1 MDKKDQFGWIKI
13 HRKLRDNPYMRKPAY
28 RAVWIELLFEA
39 EHGMKLVNKEWVKK
53 DEKEMK
59 SIIFKGER
67 IYLKPGQ
74 LTCGIRQLSEWTGVP
89 RGTVERI
96 LKAFKNEKMIETQ
109 TSNEFSLLQI
119 VNWDYYQNNETQNEK
134 PMRNERET
142 NEKRMRLPK
151 ECKNDKNERK
161 DIIEDNEKNIE
172 IVDKPQTHKDFSF
185 DHLEKA
191 IEDKNEMYLYLVDKF
206 ALQRPDIGKAGARKE
221 LQKFCDFYGATSY
234 GSKKR
239 HWQKQKTFSV
249 PLRLR
254 TWFENVR
261 VTKEYQEELER
272 EKTKRM
278 TEYYSNLSNNNQNG

>member
-1 MDKKDQFGWIKI
+1 MSKISFFTKVTTDENHELFKWATEKPIRWAVLMVISSRVASKDQVTTGLAKGEFFISETEYNKFGLSLSE
-13 HRKLRDNPYMRKPAY
+13 RGKLRRTILELVDVKIIEKIENKIGNKNCSVY
-28 RAVWIELLFEA
+28 RFIDSDFIDCSRENRDQNREQIE
-39 EHGMKLVNKEWVKK
+39 N
-53 DEKEMK
+53 
-59 SIIFKGER
+59 
-67 IYLKPGQ
+67 
-74 LTCGIRQLSEWTGVP
+74 RQRTDREQ
-89 RGTVERI
+89 
-96 LKAFKNEKMIETQ
+96 IET
-109 TSNEFSLLQI
+109 N
-119 VNWDYYQNNETQNEK
+119 
-134 PMRNERET
+134 
-142 NEKRMRLPK
+142 K

>member
-1 MDKKDQFGWIKI
+1 MRKISFFTKVTTDENHELFKWATEKPIRWAVLMVISSRVASKDQVTTGLAKGEFFISETEYNKFGLSLSE
-13 HRKLRDNPYMRKPAY
+13 RGKLRRTILELVDVKIIEKIENKIGNKNCTVY
-28 RAVWIELLFEA
+28 RFLDSDFIDCSRENREQNREQIE
-39 EHGMKLVNKEWVKK
+39 N
-53 DEKEMK
+53 
-59 SIIFKGER
+59 
-67 IYLKPGQ
+67 
-74 LTCGIRQLSEWTGVP
+74 RQRTDREQ
-89 RGTVERI
+89 
-96 LKAFKNEKMIETQ
+96 IET
-109 TSNEFSLLQI
+109 N
-119 VNWDYYQNNETQNEK
+119 
-134 PMRNERET
+134 
-142 NEKRMRLPK
+142 K

-172 IVDKPQTHKDFSF
+172 IVDKPPTHKDFSF
-185 DHLEKA
+185 DHLEKS
-191 IEDKNEMYLYLVDKF
+191 IEDKDEMYLYLVDKF

-278 TEYYSNLSNNNQNG
+278 TEYYSNLSNNKQNG

>member
-1 MDKKDQFGWIKI
+1 MKIHGGYYIKARKIKDSWIAQASPCVRETWDYLLREANHKDQKYSGFEVKRGQLFRSFREIRDDLKWSVGYRFNRYSENEMK
-13 HRKLRDNPYMRKPAY
+13 HCMKLLRTHQMITLTSTPRGNLITVLQYSLYQDHKNYESTNESTNEPTNRKP
-28 RAVWIELLFEA
+28 
-39 EHGMKLVNKEWVKK
+39 
-53 DEKEMK
+53 
-59 SIIFKGER
+59 SINR
-67 IYLKPGQ
+67 Q
-74 LTCGIRQLSEWTGVP
+74 QLS
-89 RGTVERI
+89 I
-96 LKAFKNEKMIETQ
+96 N
-109 TSNEFSLLQI
+109 
-119 VNWDYYQNNETQNEK
+119 
-134 PMRNERET
+134 
-142 NEKRMRLPK
+142 
-151 ECKNDKNERK
+151 KNDKNERK

>member
-1 MDKKDQFGWIKI
+1 MRKISFFTKVTTDENHELFKWATEKPIRWAVLMVISSRVASKDQVTTGLAKGEFFISETEYNKFGLSLSE
-13 HRKLRDNPYMRKPAY
+13 RGKLRRTILELVDVKIIEKIENKIGNKNCTVY
-28 RAVWIELLFEA
+28 RFLDSDFIDCSRENREQNREQIE
-39 EHGMKLVNKEWVKK
+39 N
-53 DEKEMK
+53 
-59 SIIFKGER
+59 
-67 IYLKPGQ
+67 
-74 LTCGIRQLSEWTGVP
+74 RQRTDREQ
-89 RGTVERI
+89 
-96 LKAFKNEKMIETQ
+96 IET
-109 TSNEFSLLQI
+109 N
-119 VNWDYYQNNETQNEK
+119 
-134 PMRNERET
+134 
-142 NEKRMRLPK
+142 K

-172 IVDKPQTHKDFSF
+172 IVDKPPTHKDFSF

-278 TEYYSNLSNNNQNG
+278 TEYYSNLSNNKQNG